1 MLSKC
6 LPLRRNVW
14 HQLRQRQRSLF
25 TALGVTGCIF
35 LLRSLGWLEV
45 WELAILD
52 QSFRLRPLEPV
63 DERIVL
69 VGIEETDLRQLQR
82 FPIPDGVMA
91 ALLRKLKTYQPRA
104 IGLDIYRDLPVE
116 PGHQELLQIYRTTP
130 HLIGIHQIKDS
141 RSQGVL
147 PPPILEAYDRVGF
160 NNLVHD
166 PDSKIR
172 RGLLYWEVDG
182 KSYQSFAL
190 KLALIYLKAEAITP
204 ASSEDGLNH
213 LQLGKAVFPIFT
225 TNAGGYA
232 NADDGG
238 YQFLANLR
246 GPANRFPR
254 VSLSQVL
261 EGKVSPEFFRDRIV
275 LIGSTA
281 ISLKDYFYTSYSSS
295 LPGSH
300 ELEPM
305 SGVELQAN
313 LLSQIISAALDGRP
327 MIQVWA
333 EPAEWLWIFAWTWMG
348 AMVAWRLRSPL
359 KTGAIVFLAILCL
372 GGVTY
377 SAFLLGWWIPLMPA
391 AIGLVTAA
399 MVIISYFAYLEEELK
414 RSKEFLHSIINTI
427 PDPIY
432 VKDQQHRLIVANE
445 AFCQLFGLKITDI
458 DQNSNPSIQNSLA
471 NVLNDP
477 QDQLVFTTRQASE
490 NEAGL
495 LNSAGVMR
503 QVATKRSLHQDA
515 AGNIFLVGVMHDI
528 TERKRMEEELKR
540 TAAELVR
547 SNREL
552 QQSANRLQY
561 QATHDPLT
569 GLPNRHLFEERLTQS
584 LTWAAEND
592 QRVAL
597 LFLDLD
603 GFKLINDTRGHD
615 IGDLLLKAVGQRLTR
630 CLRGSDTVARLGGD
644 EFTVILPAI
653 PSAAE
658 AAKVAEKIL
667 HTITQPFTIGGHV
680 IDVTSSIGVSLYPH
694 SGSDVETLVKAADFA
709 MYQAKGQGKNR
720 YLIAAPTAAVAKIEP
735 LESPIK

>member
-1 MLSKC
+1 MLSKRFS
-6 LPLRRNVW
+6 LFRNVW
-14 HQLRQRQRSLF
+14 HQLHQRQRSLF
-25 TALGVTGCIF
+25 TAFGVTGCIF
-35 LLRSLGWLEV
+35 LLRSFGWLEV

-69 VGIEETDLRQLQR
+69 VGIEESDLRKLQR

-91 ALLRKLKTYQPRA
+91 DLLRKLKTYQPRA

-130 HLIGIHQIKDS
+130 HLIGIQQIKDS

-147 PPPILEAYDRVGF
+147 PPPILAAHNRVGF

-166 PDSKIR
+166 PDSKVR

-190 KLALIYLKAEAITP
+190 KLALIYLKAEAIDP
-204 ASSEDGLNH
+204 ASSADGLNQ

-225 TNAGGYA
+225 ANSGGYA

-261 EGKVSPEFFRDRIV
+261 EGKVKPDLFRDRIV

-295 LPGSH
+295 APGSH

-313 LLSQIISAALDGRP
+313 LISQIISAALDGRP
-327 MIQVWA
+327 MIQVWP
-333 EPAEWLWIFAWTWMG
+333 EPAEWLWIFAWIWLG
-348 AMVAWRLRSPL
+348 AAVAWRLRSPL
-359 KTGAIVFLAILCL
+359 KTAAMIVLATLCL

-377 SAFLLGWWIPLMPA
+377 STFLLGWWIPLMPA
-391 AIGLVTAA
+391 AIGLVAA
-399 MVIISYFAYLEEELK
+399 AIVIIAHFAYLEEELK

-432 VKDQQHRLIVANE
+432 VKDQQHRLIVINQ
-445 AFCQLFGLKITDI
+445 AFCQLLGFKTTDI
-458 DQNSNPSIQNSLA
+458 DQNSNPSIQDLLTNAFNAS
-471 NVLNDP
+471 

-490 NEAGL
+490 TEASL

-503 QVATKRSLHQDA
+503 QVAIKRSLHQDA
-515 AGNIFLVGVMHDI
+515 AGNTFLVGVMHDI

-547 SNREL
+547 SNQEL

-584 LTWAAEND
+584 LIWAAENN
-592 QRVAL
+592 QKVAL

-603 GFKLINDTRGHD
+603 GFKLINDTWGHD
-615 IGDLLLKAVGQRLTR
+615 IGDLLLKAVAQRLTR

-653 PSAAE
+653 PSVADAAR
-658 AAKVAEKIL
+658 VAEKIL
-667 HTITQPFTIGGHV
+667 HTITQALTIGGHV
-680 IDVTSSIGVSLYPH
+680 IYVTSSIGVSLYPH
-694 SGSDVETLVKAADFA
+694 SGRDVETLVKAADNA

-720 YLIAAPTAAVAKIEP
+720 YLIDAPTSTVIEM
-735 LESPIK
+735 EA